1 MTDRS
6 SRPPADDLFS
16 PENRFRL
23 LVEAVVDYAMF
34 LLDTEGRIRSWNSG
48 AARVKGY
55 TEAEILGR
63 HFSIFYTP
71 EDQAAAEPQRALET
85 AAREGRYEK
94 IGWRVK
100 KNGQRFLANVVID
113 AVRDGNGGLVG
124 FAKITRDISER
135 AVAEEALRESEQRFE
150 ILVRGVT
157 DYAIYMLDRAG
168 RITNWNAGGER
179 IKGYS
184 EEEVLGRSFAMFYTE
199 EDRAAGEPQRAL
211 ETAAREGRF
220 ERENW
225 RVRKDGTRFWAHVVI
240 DPIYDKAGK
249 LVGYAKITRDMTER
263 RAAQEALEQTRAAF
277 VQSQKMEAVGQL
289 TGGVAHDFNN
299 LLTVIT
305 NALDLLSRPKIDD
318 SQHRRIIETAQR
330 AAARGALLT
339 QQLLAFSRRQPLR
352 PQPHRLSDLIGGF
365 EAVLRR
371 ACGELIELDL
381 DLTDGPPAINVDGPQ
396 FEAALLNLVV
406 NARDAMPRGGTI
418 TIKTSVEDIG
428 AARAPTM
435 SGVAPGRYALITVQD
450 TGEGMSPETR
460 SRAFEP
466 FFTTKEVGKGSGL
479 GLSQV
484 YGFVTQSGGH
494 VEIDSTVG
502 AGTSIRIYLPAVS
515 HATTGAGEAVT
526 EAYPVQSAGTV
537 LIVED
542 DPEVLQ
548 VAVETLKALGYNVV
562 TASDGPSAL
571 NRLQRNARQIDVLFT
586 DVVMPKGMSGIE
598 LARQARELRP
608 DLHILLAS
616 GYPTSA
622 LSADHGLTDEFT
634 FLSKPYRWSD
644 LSERIRAM
652 RGMH

>member
-1 MTDRS
+1 MIDHS
-6 SRPPADDLFS
+6 FHPPADDPFP
-16 PENRFRL
+16 PETRFQL

-55 TEAEILGR
+55 TEAEVLGR
-63 HFSIFYTP
+63 HFSLFYPP
-71 EDQAAAEPQRALET
+71 EERAAGEPQRALET

-100 KNGQRFLANVVID
+100 KSGERFLANVVID
-113 AVRDGNGGLVG
+113 AVRDSTGRLVG
-124 FAKITRDISER
+124 YAKITRDISER
-135 AVAEEALRESEQRFE
+135 ASAEEALRESEQRFE

-157 DYAIYMLDRAG
+157 DYAIYMIDTEG

-179 IKGYS
+179 IKGYA
-184 EEEVLGRSFAMFYTE
+184 EHEVLGRSFSMFYTD
-199 EDRAAGEPQRAL
+199 EDRAAGEPQRAI
-211 ETAAREGRF
+211 ETAAREGRY
-220 ERENW
+220 ERESW
-225 RVRKDGTRFWAHVVI
+225 RVRKDGSRFWAHVVI
-240 DPIYDKAGK
+240 DPIYNKAGK
-249 LVGYAKITRDMTER
+249 LVGYAKITRDVTER
-263 RAAQEALEQTRAAF
+263 RNAQEALEQTRAAF

-305 NALDLLSRPKIDD
+305 NALDLLSRPRIDD
-318 SQHRRIIETAQR
+318 NQRRRIIDTAQR
-330 AAARGALLT
+330 AAGRGAMLT

-352 PQPHRLSDLIGGF
+352 PLPHRLADLIGGF

-371 ACGELIELDL
+371 ACGEIVELELDL
-381 DLTDGPPAINVDGPQ
+381 ADGPPGINVDGPQ

-406 NARDAMPRGGTI
+406 NARDAMPRGGKL
-418 TIKTSVEDIG
+418 TIKTSLEDIDAVR
-428 AARAPTM
+428 AAAM
-435 SGVAPGRYALITVQD
+435 SGIAPGSYAVISVED
-450 TGEGMSPETR
+450 TGEGMSAETR
-460 SRAFEP
+460 ARAFEP

-494 VEIDSTVG
+494 VDIDSTVG
-502 AGTSIRIYLPAVS
+502 AGTTIRIYLPAVTNVL
-515 HATTGAGEAVT
+515 AAGEESAGG
-526 EAYPVQSAGTV
+526 ERPAASAGTV
-537 LIVED
+537 LVVED

-562 TASDGPSAL
+562 TAPDGPSAL
-571 NRLQRNARQIDVLFT
+571 SRLRRNARQIDVLFT

-622 LSADHGLTDEFT
+622 LSVDHGLTDEFM
-634 FLSKPYRWSD
+634 FLSKPYRWTD
-644 LSERIRAM
+644 LSDRIRTM
-652 RGMH
+652 RGLH